1 MHAAAAAHAVAG
13 FQRADVVLH
22 RGDPEQLHVR
32 GINGAAHR
40 PRDVFSISSNSSRA
54 LFLLSSRWSL
64 SFSWAPAMS
73 SLASVAGDVALSVT
87 FFSCCSCA
95 AAAVLPR
102 DRFNHRK

>member
-1 MHAAAAAHAVAG
+1 MLPRRRTLLRDFTELTLYSTAEIPSSFMSVG
-13 FQRADVVLH
+13 SMVLLV
-22 RGDPEQLHVR
+22 D
-32 GINGAAHR
+32 
-40 PRDVFSISSNSSRA
+40 RDVLSISSNSMRA

-95 AAAVLPR
+95 ATAVLPR